1 MFSSL
6 ALPSVLLLALQ
17 LFAGQVSAHE
27 TNAHRMQR
35 GLNPLRPKRMYDST
49 YHAASTPSG
58 TPGSSC
64 SLELEGYIAM
74 RHVGDSSLIGY
85 LDVTGETYTKIGD
98 HASKYSYP
106 AGAGVPTYIQ
116 KKGFNLFLGIYG
128 RSILNSVVSSIASLS
143 WDNDVFS
150 FTSSKLFASLY
161 ASVSTG
167 GTSVAGGLFV
177 KSYPFIIDVV
187 TKHISAVWI
196 QSDVTLELTPIACK
210 NGAEVSLQWVHGSV
224 TADVMVALCPSG
236 IETDIF
242 LAFECEHGDDDGKSY
257 Y

>member
-1 MFSSL
+1 MF
-6 ALPSVLLLALQ
+6 PVLLSHRSCLLALQ
-17 LFAGQVSAHE
+17 LFAG
-27 TNAHRMQR
+27 QR

-49 YHAASTPSG
+49 TMRLRLPLVLQDHLG
-58 TPGSSC
+58 H

-196 QSDVTLELTPIACK
+196 QSGLLFGIILRDVTLELTPIACK